1 MQQIPK
7 ETEVLIFNG
16 NRVPYMVNN
25 VIGMTNEHEL
35 LKVIDFSN
43 NRIQEISGKAFHKVS
58 NVEKLI
64 LDHNDLSISGKTEG
78 LNNIIFVA
86 LTCFHLTIFLERKIR
101 LAAF

>member
-1 MQQIPK
+1 
-7 ETEVLIFNG
+7 
-16 NRVPYMVNN
+16 MVNN

-64 LDHNDLSISGKTEG
+64 LDHNDLSISGKAKPSG
-78 LNNIIFVA
+78 FFNIIFVI
-86 LTCFHLTIFLERKIR
+86 LTCFHLANFFGEEKFSALPFINKLVK
-101 LAAF
+101 